1 MPNVAGSTVGTK
13 YKLIDRYMKSFSLL
27 LFGLPCTLSLIPD
40 YFKVCNIMNL
50 KNNKPTYAT
59 SSGCFC
65 TKIPK
70 KKKDKLLKIVLPSK
84 IIKFFKITD
93 ICFVGRN
100 DLSNKKL
107 LLPGKAG
114 FNQNI
119 GFKSCVRGVAMNPVD
134 HPNGGRTKSCSPEK
148 SP

>member
-1 MPNVAGSTVGTK
+1 M
-13 YKLIDRYMKSFSLL
+13 SL
-27 LFGLPCTLSLIPD
+27 
-40 YFKVCNIMNL
+40 K
-50 KNNKPTYAT
+50 KHKPTYAV

-84 IIKFFKITD
+84 IVKFFSVVD
-93 ICFVGRN
+93 ICFIGKN

-114 FNQNI
+114 YNQNI
-119 GFKSCVRGVAMNPVD
+119 GFKSRVRGVAMNPVD

-148 SP
+148 SPWG